1 MFSSKNTFLAAPSG
15 YQISRSVRLRS
26 SASAYLTRTPASAGS
41 QTTWTYSTWIKRGA
55 LNTRQFITMS
65 GVNPNASQVWQVE
78 FDANNKLSFYNQTIG
93 IFRLSTQVFRDP
105 SSWYHIVFTADTTN
119 ATAQSRF
126 RCWVN
131 GEEITA
137 WDTNSTI
144 ASSYAFAYNGAYLH
158 GIGAYSYSPSLYF
171 DGYIT
176 ETHFV
181 DGQALTPSS
190 FGEIDPVTGVWEPKK
205 YAGTYGTNGFYL
217 NFSDNSAATATAIG
231 KDYSGNNNN
240 WTPNNISVTAGA
252 TYDSMIDVP
261 TIWGDRGNYCTLNPL
276 KINGVVGTF
285 SNANLTG
292 SLSTDGSVF
301 GSIAVSTG
309 KWYWEITPTI
319 STGAATTNNNIGVSK
334 IEATTAYAGNT
345 ADGFCY
351 RIDGNKYSNSTAS
364 AYGSS
369 WALND
374 VIGVALDLDS
384 GTVTFYKNGVSQGI
398 AFTGLSGTF
407 APVVANGNTS
417 TTKTWNAN
425 FGQRPFTYTPPTD
438 FKALNTQ
445 NLPDATIKKG
455 NQYFDILTWSGD
467 STNNRSI
474 TGLNFSPD
482 FAWVKSRSYAGQSH
496 HFVDNVRG
504 VGTGIMRTLYS
515 NQTVAE
521 ETTTSAATLTF
532 GGIKSLDA
540 NGITTVAGTNGAN
553 PYAQTNQSPQT
564 YVGWH
569 WNAGG
574 STVTNTSGTISSQ
587 VRANPSAGFSIVTYT
602 GTGANA
608 TVGHGLGVAPKM
620 IIVKTRSAVDGWGV
634 YHSSLTNTQ
643 ALLLESTAA
652 VATSAT
658 YWNST
663 SPTSSVFSVG
673 TWSRSNASAATY
685 VAYCFSEVAGYSKFG
700 SYTGNGSADGSF
712 VYLGFRP
719 RWVMFKRTDTTS
731 NWLIIDSVRG
741 SYNADKNRL
750 FPNLSNAEDTSENF
764 DFLSNGFKLRDSAGS
779 MNASGGT
786 YIYAAFAE
794 NPFKHSLAR

>member
-1 MFSSKNTFLAAPSG
+1 MSVINNSLLATPEG

-26 SASAYLTRTPASAGS
+26 SASAYFNRTFGTPTDLKKQTFSA
-41 QTTWTYSTWIKRGA
+41 WVKRGTLGVA
-55 LNTRQFITMS
+55 QAIIGASDGSANQARLEFLAGDTLNLRFGGS
-65 GVNPNASQVWQVE
+65 AVNNTTTTA
-78 FDANNKLSFYNQTIG
+78 
-93 IFRLSTQVFRDP
+93 VFRDP
-105 SSWYHIVFTADTTN
+105 SAWYHIMFVIDTTQSTSTN
-119 ATAQSRF
+119 RVLLYVNNVLQTVTATAPAL
-126 RCWVN
+126 N
-131 GEEITA
+131 
-137 WDTNSTI
+137 
-144 ASSYAFAYNGAYLH
+144 ASSQFAYAGANNKVGVSGLS
-158 GIGAYSYSPSLYF
+158 GTDYF
-171 DGYIT
+171 DGYLT
-176 ETHFV
+176 EVNFI

-190 FGEIDPVTGVWEPKK
+190 FGETDGATGVWKPKK
-205 YAGTYGTNGFYL
+205 YLGTYGTNGFYL
-217 NFSDNSAATATAIG
+217 NFSDNSNNTAATIG
-231 KDYSGNNNN
+231 KDYSGNGNN

-252 TYDSMIDVP
+252 TYDSMLDVP
-261 TIWGDRGNYCTLNPL
+261 TNLDDGVTGRGNYAVLNPVS
-276 KINGVVGTF
+276 GTVVSLT
-285 SNANLTG
+285 NANLQATYA
-292 SLSTDGSVF
+292 STWQTVPATMAIPS
-301 GSIAVSTG
+301 SG
-309 KWYWEITPTI
+309 KWYWEVLATAIGTPAAQIGIATVATPLGTYFGVY
-319 STGAATTNNNIGVSK
+319 STGYAYQSNTGNKMTNNV
-334 IEATTAYAGNT
+334 ATAYGAT
-345 ADGFCY
+345 YA
-351 RIDGNKYSNSTAS
+351 T
-364 AYGSS
+364 
-369 WALND
+369 ND
-374 VIGVALDLDS
+374 VVGVAFDS
-384 GTVTFYKNGVSQGI
+384 DTLALTFYKNGVSQGAAYTVSAGEYIPVI
-398 AFTGLSGTF
+398 ALNGATAG
-407 APVVANGNTS
+407 VA
-417 TTKTWNAN
+417 AN
-425 FGQRPFTYTPPTD
+425 FGQRPFAYTPPTG

-574 STVTNTSGTISSQ
+574 STVTNTSGTISAQ
-587 VRANPSAGFSIVTYT
+587 VRANATAGFSVVTYT

-620 IIVKTRSAVDGWGV
+620 IMVKTRSAVDGWGV
-634 YHSSLTNTQ
+634 YHASLTNTQ

-685 VAYCFSEVAGYSKFG
+685 VAYCFAEVAGYSKFG

-786 YIYAAFAE
+786 YIFAAFAE